1 MITTAAICLA
11 AAVFFEAR
19 DQPLDGQ
26 YAVAEVVMN
35 RVSSDRW
42 PDDIC
47 GVVYQDK
54 QFSFTHDGKSDD
66 YNKYSTNVG
75 DRQAIDIAETIA
87 KSVIKGDRL
96 NLTSTHYHAT
106 YVSPYWTNHYHLDG
120 RIGDHIFYT
129 APEGK

>member
-1 MITTAAICLA
+1 MTPLMCLA

-19 DQPLDGQ
+19 SEKSLDAQ
-26 YAVAEVVMN
+26 MAVAEVVMN
-35 RVSSDRW
+35 RVESPRW

-47 GVVYQDK
+47 SVVFQSK

-66 YNKYSTNVG
+66 YRLYNTNVA

-87 KSVIKGDRL
+87 KSVLKGDRIG
-96 NLTSTHYHAT
+96 LTSTHYHAT
-106 YVSPYWTNHYHLDG
+106 YIRPYWANHYHRDG
-120 RIGDHIFYT
+120 RIGTHIFFT